1 MNPEASARI
10 DSLLSGGFWAWVTD
24 VARSLRQEK
33 GTIIPPVQGGA
44 AEPVE
49 RGLIRFVNRIGV
61 REGGLKTA
69 LYLFFSA
76 ARDALSMLRIA

>member
-33 GTIIPPVQGGA
+33 GTIIPPVQGGL
-44 AEPVE
+44 PSRS
-49 RGLIRFVNRIGV
+49 RGD
-61 REGGLKTA
+61 
-69 LYLFFSA
+69 LYVS
-76 ARDALSMLRIA
+76 